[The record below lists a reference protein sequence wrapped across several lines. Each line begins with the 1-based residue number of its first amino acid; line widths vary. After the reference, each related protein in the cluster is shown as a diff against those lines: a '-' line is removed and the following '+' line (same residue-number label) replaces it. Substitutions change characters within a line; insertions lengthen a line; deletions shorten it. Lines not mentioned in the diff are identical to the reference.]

1 MKSARFGLFL
11 SVCCLL
17 PLNAL
22 AISGVP
28 SLEFSTA
35 SIAYNGPGVPTLL
48 VVPDGTG
55 PSFVQARDE
64 SGNFVDATITM
75 TLRDSGGFPIANF
88 PWEDIWLQS
97 VDGGM
102 VACSRGGVYP
112 DQNTDLNGMTLWTNP
127 AQASGHSESPVLVMV
142 NGSAL
147 TSNNGL
153 PLRFNSPDINA
164 DGTVNLGDVS
174 LLAIDY
180 FSGLYHFRCDFNSDG
195 VLNLSDINIFAVHYG
210 AQCP

>member
-1 MKSARFGLFL
+1 MKSARFGLIL

-22 AISGVP
+22 AITGVP

-35 SIAYNGPGVPTLL
+35 SIAYTGSGVPTLL

-55 PSFVQARDE
+55 PSFIQARDE
-64 SGNFVDATITM
+64 SGNFVDATVTM
-75 TLRDSGGFPIANF
+75 ILRDSGGFPIVNF

-97 VDGGM
+97 SDGGM
-102 VACSRGGVYP
+102 VSCSWGMHP
-112 DQNTDLNGMTLWTNP
+112 DQHTDVNGMTLWALP

-164 DGTVNLGDVS
+164 DGTVNLVDVS
-174 LLAIDY
+174 LLSIDY

-195 VLNLSDINIFAVHYG
+195 VLNLSDINIFAVHFG
-210 AQCP
+210 ARCP